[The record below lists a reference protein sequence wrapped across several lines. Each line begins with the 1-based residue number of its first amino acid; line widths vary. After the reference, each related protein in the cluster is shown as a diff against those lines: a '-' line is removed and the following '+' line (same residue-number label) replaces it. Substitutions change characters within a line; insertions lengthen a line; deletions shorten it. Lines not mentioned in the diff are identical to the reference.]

1 LVQGHTIIFTKLHL
15 KINKLYQL
23 IMKKE
28 LIQLDLHLI
37 EKIYYFQEI
46 KILVLKIIKVK
57 SYHYFLKKIGKLIL
71 EHLEQLKKNLHYFK
85 KIFKNN
91 QVFLVQVN
99 IQLQHL
105 FKKNT
110 IKKK

>member
-1 LVQGHTIIFTKLHL
+1 LVQVHTIIFTKLHL
-15 KINKLYQL
+15 KINKSFQL

-37 EKIYYFQEI
+37 EKIYYFLEI

-57 SYHYFLKKIGKLIL
+57 NYHYFLKKIGKLIL
-71 EHLEQLKKNLHYFK
+71 EHLVQQKKNSHYFK
-85 KIFKNN
+85 KILKNN
-91 QVFLVQVN
+91 QAFLVQVN
-99 IQLQHL
+99 IQLLPL

-110 IKKK
+110 IREK